1 MQLMTAQQRIVR
13 VRRNYNQWV
22 ANQTLEDYA
31 LRFTAKT
38 ARRWPSLRVAN
49 TAIGAVSFL
58 ALEAIGGSIT
68 VNYGFINGSAA
79 ILVVGILILLTS
91 LPIAYYA
98 ATYGVDIDLL
108 TRGAGFGYLGS
119 TITSLIYA
127 SFTFL
132 FFAIEAAIMSLAFEM
147 CLGIPLFLGY
157 VLSSLIVIP
166 LVTHGITFISRF
178 QFWTQPIWIALHLL
192 PFIFIAGVDSASF
205 ERWTK
210 FTGIA
215 GVSGRSFDLVL
226 FGTAATV
233 VFSLIAQIGEQVD
246 FLRFLPARGT
256 PGKRAWWAAYLAA
269 GPGWIIPGMLK
280 LLAGSFLAFLA
291 VEHFV
296 PLPKAVEPTR
306 MYLVAFGYVFSSP
319 QVALAFTGAFVVISQ
334 LKINVTNAYAGS
346 IAWSNFFSR
355 LTHSHPGRVVWLVF
369 NVTIALMLMELGIFK
384 MLEHALGLYSI
395 VAVSW
400 VSALVAD
407 LVINKP
413 LRLSPAGIEF
423 KRAHL
428 YDINPVGVGAM
439 FAATAAGTAAFCGV
453 FGATLQSLSSFLA
466 LAVAF
471 AMAPLIAFATKGR
484 FYIARSPRQ
493 NWNGQDVIGC
503 SICEHHFE
511 AEDMAHC
518 PAYSG
523 AICSLCC
530 SLETRC
536 RDCCKP
542 QGRVSNQ
549 LLAWFG
555 QALPAR
561 AVDIL
566 NTHVGRY
573 LGVLSLFVGVIGAV
587 LSMVYFLIA
596 PDMEGPREILISTL
610 WTVFFILIII
620 AGVAAWLF
628 VLAQESRRV
637 AEEESRRQTDLLMNE
652 IEAHK
657 RTDAKLQKAK
667 EVAEAANTAKSRHVV
682 GLSHELRT
690 PLNAILGYAQLLER
704 DPAIPQQRVNAIR
717 VVRRSAEHLSGL
729 IDGLL
734 DISKIE
740 AGRFHLSR
748 NEVQF
753 SDFLDEIVAMFRLQA
768 IAKGLEFQHLRSG
781 RLPAVIQTD
790 ENRLRQILINLL
802 SNAIKFTDAGR
813 VTFRVRYLHQVAEFT
828 IEDTGVGIDGSDIE
842 RIFQPFERART
853 GGALATIGTGL
864 GLTITSLLT
873 KIMGGD
879 ISVKS
884 EVGKGSTFRVK
895 LLLSEVTRPRIA
907 STMEYRV
914 RGYAGPRQTILVV
927 DDNEVQRILIRDL
940 LEPLGFVVLSAAGG
954 RECLQIVERTNPN
967 LVLLDIA
974 MPEMDGWEVAQQLR
988 RRHGKRPA
996 ILILSANAIDPR
1008 HMLEAERL
1016 YDDTM
1021 MKPIDLRQLLK
1032 KIHALVDIEWLYSN
1046 DVPPPDSPPTAA
1058 QLAAT
1063 LPAGCDIDELI
1074 QLGEIGHVT
1083 RILERLG
1090 EIENGAPECREFI
1103 GRMRSIVNAFDFRRY
1118 VAALQEVRDAH
1129 A

>member
-1 MQLMTAQQRIVR
+1 MTAQQRIVR
-13 VRRNYNQWV
+13 VRRNYNRWV

-38 ARRWPSLRVAN
+38 ARRWSSLRVAN

-68 VNYGFINGSAA
+68 VNYGFLNATSA
-79 ILVVGILILLTS
+79 ILVVSALILLTS
-91 LPIAYYA
+91 IPIAYYA
-98 ATYGVDIDLL
+98 STFGVDIDLL

-132 FFAIEAAIMSLAFEM
+132 FFAIEATIMSLAFEI
-147 CLGIPLFLGY
+147 CFGIPPFIGY

-178 QFWTQPIWIALHLL
+178 QLWTQPVWILLHLV
-192 PFIFIAGVDSASF
+192 PFVYIAFADSASF
-205 ERWTK
+205 ERWTN
-210 FTGIA
+210 FSGLA
-215 GVSGRSFDLVL
+215 GEHGRSFDIVL

-246 FLRFLPARGT
+246 FLRFLPAREG
-256 PGKRAWWAAYLAA
+256 GHASSWWIAYLAA

-280 LLAGSFLAFLA
+280 LLAGSFLAVLA
-291 VEHFV
+291 IEHLV
-296 PLPKAVEPTR
+296 PLARAAEPTQ
-306 MYLVAFGYVFSSP
+306 MYLIAFRYVFSSP
-319 QVALAFTGAFVVISQ
+319 QMALAFTGAFVIISQ

-355 LTHSHPGRVVWLVF
+355 LTHSHPGRVVWVVF

-384 MLEHALGLYSI
+384 TLEHTLGFYSI

-413 LRLSPAGIEF
+413 LGLSPPGIEF

-439 FAATAAGTAAFCGV
+439 LTATVAGITAMSGV
-453 FGATLQSLSSFLA
+453 LGLTLQSLSAFLA
-466 LAVAF
+466 LAVGF
-471 AMAPLIAFATKGR
+471 VMAPVIAAATKGR
-484 FYIARSPRQ
+484 FYIARTPRQ
-493 NWNGQDVIGC
+493 NWNGQQMIRC
-503 SICEHHFE
+503 SICELNFE

-523 AICSLCC
+523 SICSLCC

-542 QGRVSNQ
+542 QARISRQFV
-549 LLAWFG
+549 AWFG
-555 QALPAR
+555 QALPQQLIR
-561 AVDIL
+561 SL
-566 NTHVGRY
+566 NTDVGHY
-573 LGVLSLFVGVIGAV
+573 LGVLLLFVGAIGAV
-587 LSMVYFLIA
+587 LSLVFFQVSLDI
-596 PDMEGPREILISTL
+596 GGSREVLKSTL
-610 WTVFFILIII
+610 WTVFFILTII
-620 AGVAAWLF
+620 AGIAAWLF

-637 AEEESRRQTDLLMNE
+637 AEEETRRQTDLLMSE

-657 RTDAKLQKAK
+657 RTDAKLQDAK
-667 EVAEAANTAKSRHVV
+667 EVAEAANKAKSRHVV

-704 DPAIPQQRVNAIR
+704 DPTIPAQRINSIKI
-717 VVRRSAEHLSGL
+717 VRRSAEHLSGL

-740 AGRFHLSR
+740 AGHLHLDR
-748 NEVQF
+748 NEVRIA
-753 SDFLDEIVAMFRLQA
+753 DFLDELVDMFRLQA
-768 IAKGLEFQHLRSG
+768 SAKGIEFRYVRAT
-781 RLPAVIQTD
+781 RLPAVVQSD

-802 SNAIKFTDAGR
+802 SNAIKFTDSGH
-813 VTFRVRYLHQVAEFT
+813 VTFQVSYRHEVGDFT
-828 IEDTGVGIDGSDIE
+828 IEDTGVGIHKGDLE

-853 GGALATIGTGL
+853 ARAKATIGTGL

-879 ISVKS
+879 ITVRSA
-884 EVGKGSTFRVK
+884 VGKGSTFRVK
-895 LLLSEVTRPRIA
+895 LFLSEMSRPRIA
-907 STMEYRV
+907 STMEHRV
-914 RGYAGPRQTILVV
+914 RGYIGPLQTILVV
-927 DDNEVQRILIRDL
+927 DDNEVQRDL
-940 LEPLGFVVLSAAGG
+940 VRELLAPLGFRVMIAATGK
-954 RECLQIVERTNPN
+954 ECLLLAKQHNPN
-967 LVLLDIA
+967 LILLDIA
-974 MPEMDGWEVAQQLR
+974 MPEMDGWQVAQRLR
-988 RRHGKRPA
+988 REPGERAA
-996 ILILSANAIDPR
+996 IIVLSANAIDPH

-1016 YDDTM
+1016 YDDTL

-1032 KIHALVDIEWLYSN
+1032 KIHALLNIEWIH
-1046 DVPPPDSPPTAA
+1046 DAEVTQAP
-1058 QLAAT
+1058 
-1063 LPAGCDIDELI
+1063 LPAESLSACMLPPGGDIDELI
-1074 QLGEIGHVT
+1074 
-1083 RILERLG
+1083 RLG
-1090 EIENGAPECREFI
+1090 EMGHIRKILEKLNEIESGAPEFRDFI
-1103 GRMRSIVNAFDFRRY
+1103 THMRTMMNAFDFKRY
-1118 VAALQEVRDAH
+1118 RAALEGIRGTH